1 MFQSHTY
8 LPPSPALHLVLWPC
22 GGGDALQYPLP
33 KALLDERGV
42 ALTRFNPGG
51 HGASD
56 GPFSFEATIDG
67 LNRHLSRFPDVPRAA
82 IGHSMGTFGVLRA
95 ADALNFQ
102 FISGVAP
109 IPSSRRSVE
118 WMAENGHL
126 DDFIRLFPVP
136 SEHRERVTAILQDL
150 RWLDRDWFETVRA
163 DLDVPCLD
171 HFRIPSLAG
180 FLNEVFMPGYSIWPL
195 ASSRRQSVRL
205 YGATEDTFFPQHE
218 LRADAARHDVPF
230 EVFDRASDH
239 LFRRAWPAMMEHI
252 ITSHPLLP
260 ASANSIDSPSGD

>member
-8 LPPSPALHLVLWPC
+8 LPPAPALHLILWPC

-33 KALLDERGV
+33 KALLDDRGV

-51 HGASD
+51 HGSSD

-67 LNRHLSRFPDVPRAA
+67 LARHLSRFPDVPRAA

-95 ADALNFQ
+95 AEALNLQ

-109 IPSSRRSVE
+109 IPNSRRSVE
-118 WMAENGHL
+118 FMAENGHL
-126 DDFIRLFPVP
+126 DDFIRLFPVA
-136 SEHRERVTAILQDL
+136 SEHRQRVADALRDL
-150 RWLDRDWFETVRA
+150 RWLDRPWFETVRTT
-163 DLDVPCLD
+163 LDVPCLD
-171 HFRIPSLAG
+171 HFRVPSLAE

-195 ASSRRQSVRL
+195 ARALHERVRF
-205 YGATEDTFFPQHE
+205 YGATEDFFFPQDE
-218 LRADAARHDVPF
+218 LRTDAALNEIPF
-230 EVFDRASDH
+230 EVFSAASDH

-252 ITSHPLLP
+252 ITTHPLLP
-260 ASANSIDSPSGD
+260 PHP